1 MAVDQKFVGK
11 LFIAGVDATEIFAYD
26 ADTVHTTGNE
36 TIQGSK
42 TFTSDIQGTAVRA
55 KWADLAECYLVDKD
69 YPPGTLLEFGGEKE
83 LTLARH
89 KVNAVV
95 STKPG
100 FVLNEG
106 QGLPVCLAGRVP
118 VRVIGS
124 VNKFDHLVLSSNGV
138 AMVDNMDDSYFAT
151 ALEDNPDEEEKL
163 VLCSCQLKI

>member
-11 LFIAGVDATEIFAYD
+11 LFIAEVDTTEIFAYD

-55 KWADLAECYLVDKD
+55 KWADLAECYLADKD

-138 AMVDNMDDSYFAT
+138 AVVDNMDDSYFAT
-151 ALEDNPDEEEKL
+151 ALEDNTDEDEKL

>member
-11 LFIAGVDATEIFAYD
+11 LFIAEVDTTEIFAYD

-55 KWADLAECYLVDKD
+55 KWADLAECYLADKD

-138 AMVDNMDDSYFAT
+138 AVVDNMDDSYFAT
-151 ALEDNPDEEEKL
+151 ALEDNQDEEEKL